1 MSGDM
6 FGVGR
11 SARQGQGAVLLA
23 SHGRGLRMRLN
34 FPPGNAQDSPTQPRT
49 STHNM
54 NSTEAE
60 KACCNENTVSELG
73 GLGFKSQFGYFFIL

>member
-11 SARQGQGAVLLA
+11 FAGQGQGVVLLA
-23 SHGRGLRMRLN
+23 SHGRGLRMRIH
-34 FPPGNAQDSPTQPRT
+34 FPGNAQDSPTQPRT
-49 STHNM
+49 FTHNM

-60 KACCNENTVSELG
+60 KACCNENTGSVLG
-73 GLGFKSQFGYFFIL
+73 GPGFKSQFGHFFIL